1 MRPSVDESNGPKKHS
16 NVFCT
21 QAIGPKDYASMET
34 KPNHDKNYLKL
45 SEWKGE
51 KQKQMIWYPRHNYWL
66 PLGTKR
72 SSSKWCMKSINGNRD
87 PIRKEIQDTNVFNI

>member
-45 SEWKGE
+45 SE
-51 KQKQMIWYPRHNYWL
+51 
-66 PLGTKR
+66 
-72 SSSKWCMKSINGNRD
+72 
-87 PIRKEIQDTNVFNI
+87 